1 MPRVHGEVSTALT
14 SRPQVQRALLALTPT
29 LEKLQEVKGR
39 VLEAL
44 EQGLSQRS
52 GARSTMRMLPT
63 FICSTPDGT
72 GETALLDAVPGTGV
86 GSSCCSRGQ
95 ELPCEA
101 GSPSLGPCG
110 GSAGNRCPTAGGC
123 HGDGA
128 GSGYGAGSR
137 GLPDPAYVCSSVES
151 GDVLVAELCQS
162 HVRTLWVTLTGDG
175 NQSPQLMYH
184 VFEMPEDIPR
194 GSGEAVQAAGTALG
208 ALG

>member
-1 MPRVHGEVSTALT
+1 M
-14 SRPQVQRALLALTPT
+14 QRALLALTPT

-72 GETALLDAVPGTGV
+72 GETALLDAVPGV

-110 GSAGNRCPTAGGC
+110 GSCWEPLPHRGRV
-123 HGDGA
+123 
-128 GSGYGAGSR
+128 SR
-137 GLPDPAYVCSSVES
+137 GWGRE
-151 GDVLVAELCQS
+151 
-162 HVRTLWVTLTGDG
+162 RLWCWE
-175 NQSPQLMYH
+175 P
-184 VFEMPEDIPR
+184 
-194 GSGEAVQAAGTALG
+194 GSA
-208 ALG
+208 